1 MIDRLMSIAF
11 ASAHTAIFDIGSLMA
26 VLMLVVGVLDYY
38 KGEQLRQLI
47 ERRRLDRPELMTAL
61 SLIPVD
67 GTLLFQYS
75 AYRRGSIR
83 FGSLLAGIIGIGEEA
98 TYLIIAYQPL
108 NWLFLIV
115 IKCFIAWPLGW
126 LFNKNRRLN
135 RWTAS
140 LREKDQALYM
150 SDDVLQADENFHQ
163 LPDKFRHKLHHFRYH
178 SLGGAFWVFFAV
190 AFVLEGTLFLLEKL
204 NIVAQDRLRIL
215 QIPAISWLAMLAL
228 FLVFFYYL
236 VVRATTREFGKIF
249 EHEFESVTDAI
260 GDLAET
266 CAQIILVIFLIT
278 LIVEGTIDLIGL
290 EQLTVLFTE
299 HAYLAIVIAALIGLI
314 PGTGASLA
322 FTALYFALADTA
334 GALPFAALVT
344 VSIALIGDAQ
354 FIGSRQLHFS
364 QRAAHLIAAVVAL
377 GTGSL
382 IYLIEQLI

>member
-1 MIDRLMSIAF
+1 MVDQMMRLLF

-26 VLMLVVGVLDYY
+26 VLMLVVGVLDYF
-38 KGEQLRQLI
+38 KGDQLRGLI
-47 ERRRLDRPELMTAL
+47 ERRRLDRPELMVGL

-98 TYLIIAYQPL
+98 TYLVIAYHPL
-108 NWLFLIV
+108 SWLFLII
-115 IKCFIAWPLGW
+115 IKILLAWPLGW
-126 LFNKNRRLN
+126 LFNRNRRLR
-135 RWTAS
+135 RWS
-140 LREKDQALYM
+140 ERLRQQDQSLYM

-178 SLGGAFWVFFAV
+178 TLGIAFWIFFAT
-190 AFVLEGTLFLLEKL
+190 AFVLEWTLFLLEKL
-204 NIVAQDRLRIL
+204 DIVAQNRLQVL
-215 QIPAISWLAMLAL
+215 QIPAISWLAMAAL
-228 FLVFFYYL
+228 SIVFFYYL

-249 EHEFESVTDAI
+249 EHEFESVVDAI

-278 LIVEGTIDLIGL
+278 FIVQGAIDVIGL
-290 EQLTVLFTE
+290 DQLTVLFSK
-299 HAYLAIVIAALIGLI
+299 HAYLAVVIAALIGLI

-322 FTALYFALADTA
+322 FTALYFALAGTS
-334 GALPFAALVT
+334 GALPFAALAT
-344 VSIALIGDAQ
+344 VSIALIGDSQ
-354 FIGSRQLHFS
+354 FIGSRQLRFS
-364 QRAAHLIAAVVAL
+364 QRAAHLIAVAAAL

-382 IYLIEQLI
+382 IFLIERII